1 MKQDVQLY
9 IEGQRIDLFDDESIQ
24 VTSSIQDVKDIAK
37 VFSDYSQSFSVKASR
52 NNNIVFKHYHDGT
65 IINGY
70 DARFRSDAIIE
81 INHSKFRSG
90 TVRLNNVKMKNNRA
104 YAYDLTFFGSTVTLS
119 RILGEK
125 LISSLD
131 EYLSNYDHDYTYAN
145 ILSGFTSGL
154 TLNSQTNAIIYPFIT
169 SKYRMVYDS
178 SVPTMPADTRN
189 VYDNT
194 LSKESAGL
202 HSTDL
207 KPAIKLIHIIEAIE
221 SKYSEIT
228 FSRDFFGTSD
238 FTELYMWLHR
248 QKGNISSDDLR
259 KVQVSTIEIDSW
271 QGVTSTSSSFTI
283 TGVGAGYCAADAY
296 GTSITLNVSD
306 SSAVFALSVE
316 QDGEVIF
323 NETGLNG
330 ETLYAFSIGAL
341 DDGEYKVFISTKDS
355 FNAYGSI
362 DFSYIADPEC
372 PNAGAGNTLTI
383 SSFNSLAGFTM
394 RIVDQMPEI
403 KIIDFLTGLFKMFN
417 LTAYVND
424 DGVIVVDT
432 LDNFYSGVNTVAGTY
447 DSFDIT
453 NHVDF
458 STSDIKRIDLYSQI
472 NLKYKDP
479 TTFLAKAFNERE
491 NKQFGASYYEVIINN
506 KYIDGNIYKI
516 ELPFEKLMY
525 EKLTNG
531 FNDAPTNIAYGW
543 FVSRDQREIAGSP
556 VIFYR
561 IPQTAT
567 PNAFYI
573 KNLTDTAYDTVS
585 TYNRASN
592 VKADTTQTLNFDA
605 ETDEFSGERNENSL
619 FQNYYSNYITSV
631 FDERNRLLSIQAVL
645 PLNVLVNYKL
655 GDRFIIGDKRYKINS
670 ITSNLLNNKSN
681 LELLEDL

>member
-52 NNNIVFKHYHDGT
+52 NNNIVFKHYHDGS

-90 TVRLNNVKMKNNRA
+90 TIRLNNVKMKNNRA

-131 EYLSNYDHDYTYAN
+131 TYLSNYDHDYSYTN
-145 ILSGFTSGL
+145 IKTGFTSGL
-154 TLNSQTNAIIYPFIT
+154 TLNSQANAVIYPFIT

-178 SVPTMPADTRN
+178 SVPTMPENTRN

-221 SKYSEIT
+221 NQYSEIT
-228 FSRDFFGTSD
+228 FSRDFFGTTD

-248 QKGNISSDDLR
+248 QKGNISSDELR
-259 KVQVSTIEIDSW
+259 KVQISTLEIDSW
-271 QGVTSTSSSFTI
+271 FGVTSTSNSFTI
-283 TGVGAGYCAADAY
+283 INVGAGYCAADAY

-306 SSAVFALSVE
+306 SSAVFSLSVE
-316 QDGEVIF
+316 QNGEVIF
-323 NETGLNG
+323 NESGLNG

-355 FNAYGSI
+355 FTVSGSI

-372 PNAGAGNTLTI
+372 TNAGDANTLSIT
-383 SSFNSLAGFTM
+383 SFNSLSGFTM

-417 LTAYVND
+417 LTAYVNNS
-424 DGVIVVDT
+424 GVIVVDT
-432 LDNFYSGVNTVAGTY
+432 LDNFYSGVNTDAGTY
-447 DSFDIT
+447 QSFDIT
-453 NHVDF
+453 DHVDF
-458 STSDIKRIDLYSQI
+458 TTSNVKRIDVYSQI

-479 TTFLAKAFNERE
+479 NTFLAKAFNERE
-491 NKQFGASYYEVIINN
+491 NKQFGASYFEVIIQN
-506 KYIDGNIYKI
+506 KYIDGQIYKI

-525 EKLTNG
+525 ERLTNG
-531 FNDAPTNIAYGW
+531 ANDDLTNIGYGW
-543 FVSRDQREIAGSP
+543 FVNRDEKEVSGAP

-561 IPQTAT
+561 VPETAT
-567 PNAFYI
+567 PNALYL
-573 KNLTDTAYDTVS
+573 KNLTDTAYDSIS

-592 VKADTTQTLNFDA
+592 VKEDRTQTLNFDA
-605 ETDEFSGERNENSL
+605 ETDEFNGDFNENSL
-619 FQNYYSNYITSV
+619 FANFYSNYINSV
-631 FDERNRLLSIQAVL
+631 FNESNRLLSVQAVL

-655 GDRFIIGDKRYKINS
+655 GDRFIIRDKSYKINS